1 MKLIGMCIS
10 VDEQGCLVL
19 PREPLAAMGLKP
31 GDGVSVTLAAEQEGM
46 ESLCPQLIVTPHG
59 IGVALQLSGM
69 PDDEEEAELILPNEL
84 LEAAEIPAGSDLE
97 VVCTAGAIVITG
109 ADILNNLPH
118 ELRGLFDE
126 LGVDPGTVR
135 EVMRKE
141 GYYL

>member
-10 VDEQGCLVL
+10 VDEQGCLIL

-31 GDGVSVTLAAEQEGM
+31 GDEVSVTLAAEQAGM

-59 IGVALQLSGM
+59 VGVALQLLGM
-69 PDDEEEAELILPNEL
+69 PDDEDEADLTLPNKL
-84 LEAAEIPAGSDLE
+84 LKAAEIRVGSDLE
-97 VVCTAGAIVITG
+97 VLCTTGAIVIT
-109 ADILNNLPH
+109 ASDILNNLPH

-126 LGVDPGTVR
+126 LGIDPGTVR

>member
-19 PREPLAAMGLKP
+19 PREPLAAVGLKP
-31 GDGVSVTLAAEQEGM
+31 GDGVSVNLAVEQEGM
-46 ESLCPQLIVTPHG
+46 ESLCPQLIITPHG
-59 IGVALQLSGM
+59 VGIALQLPGM
-69 PDDEEEAELILPNEL
+69 PDDEDEADLTLSNEL
-84 LEAAEIPAGSDLE
+84 LEGAEIPVGSDLE
-97 VVCTAGAIVITG
+97 VLCTTGAIIITVS
-109 ADILNNLPH
+109 DILNNLPH

-126 LGVDPGTVR
+126 LGIDPGTVR

>member
-19 PREPLAAMGLKP
+19 PAEPLAEMGLKP

-46 ESLCPQLIVTPHG
+46 ESLCPQLIITPQG
-59 IGVALQLSGM
+59 VSVALQLPGI
-69 PDDEEEAELILPNEL
+69 PDDEKEAGLTLPNEL

-97 VVCTAGAIVITG
+97 VLCITGAIVIT
-109 ADILNNLPH
+109 ASDILNNLPH
-118 ELRGLFDE
+118 ELRELFDE

-141 GYYL
+141 GYYQ

>member
-1 MKLIGMCIS
+1 MHS
-10 VDEQGCLVL
+10 
-19 PREPLAAMGLKP
+19 
-31 GDGVSVTLAAEQEGM
+31 
-46 ESLCPQLIVTPHG
+46 
-59 IGVALQLSGM
+59 
-69 PDDEEEAELILPNEL
+69 
-84 LEAAEIPAGSDLE
+84 
-97 VVCTAGAIVITG
+97 GAIVITG

>member
-19 PREPLAAMGLKP
+19 TKEPLAAVGLKP
-31 GDGVSVTLAAEQEGM
+31 GDRVSVTLAAEQEGM
-46 ESLCPQLIVTPHG
+46 ESLRPQLIITPHG
-59 IGVALQLSGM
+59 VGVALQLPGM
-69 PDDEEEAELILPNEL
+69 PDDEDEADLTLSNKL
-84 LEAAEIPAGSDLE
+84 LEAAEIPVGSDLE
-97 VVCTAGAIVITG
+97 VLCTTGAIVIT
-109 ADILNNLPH
+109 ASDILNNLPH

-126 LGVDPGTVR
+126 LGIDPGTVR

>member
-46 ESLCPQLIVTPHG
+46 ESLCPQLIITPPG
-59 IGVALQLSGM
+59 VGVALQLLGM
-69 PDDEEEAELILPNEL
+69 PDDEEEADLTLSNEL
-84 LEAAEIPAGSDLE
+84 LEAAEIPVGSDLE
-97 VVCTAGAIVITG
+97 VLCTTGAIVVT
-109 ADILNNLPH
+109 ASDILNNLPH

-126 LGVDPGTVR
+126 LGIDPGTVR